1 MTRSRLRNK
10 YLKNRNNIN
19 KLAFNKQRNLCTKLQ
34 RSKKKEYFANIDT
47 LELTDNKSFWKTVKP
62 LFSDK
67 SSNSPKI
74 TLIEQNEII
83 SEELETAKIL
93 NNYFNKIVENLN
105 IESEVTLLQNK
116 DQIDDPV
123 LSAINKYEKHPSI
136 LRIKNNMKDKNQF
149 SFTYIN
155 SEDFESEIFKLDPSK
170 SVKENDIPIKIT
182 KNNSDIIARY
192 LSKDFNR
199 SIDRGIYP
207 SGLKYSDITPVFKSG
222 ERSNKSNYR
231 PVSIL
236 PSLSKLCE
244 RIIFAQMY
252 EYMNTILSKYQCGFR
267 KGISTQHSLIAMIE
281 QWRKTL
287 DDGGACGALLTDLS
301 KAFDCMKH
309 DLLIAKLHAYGFSA
323 QSLKLINSCLSGRK
337 HRTKI

>member
-47 LELTDNKSFWKTVKP
+47 GELTNNKSFWKTVKP

-93 NNYFNKIVENLN
+93 NNYFNKVVENLN
-105 IESEVTLLQNK
+105 IESDVTLLQNK

-170 SVKENDIPIKIT
+170 S
-182 KNNSDIIARY
+182 
-192 LSKDFNR
+192 
-199 SIDRGIYP
+199 
-207 SGLKYSDITPVFKSG
+207 
-222 ERSNKSNYR
+222 
-231 PVSIL
+231 
-236 PSLSKLCE
+236 
-244 RIIFAQMY
+244 
-252 EYMNTILSKYQCGFR
+252 
-267 KGISTQHSLIAMIE
+267 
-281 QWRKTL
+281 
-287 DDGGACGALLTDLS
+287 AL
-301 KAFDCMKH
+301 
-309 DLLIAKLHAYGFSA
+309 Y
-323 QSLKLINSCLSGRK
+323 
-337 HRTKI
+337 